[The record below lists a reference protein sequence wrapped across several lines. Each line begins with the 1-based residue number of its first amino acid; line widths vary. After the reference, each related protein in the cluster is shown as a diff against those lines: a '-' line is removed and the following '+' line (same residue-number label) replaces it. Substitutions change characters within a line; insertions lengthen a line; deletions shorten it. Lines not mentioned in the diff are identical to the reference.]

1 MLTLTQVTL
10 GLLRTPCRCVLA
22 LLGRAQP
29 RPPGSSTEYCHRAVI
44 ILGLLG
50 WVGLEMIMR
59 LGLISSIALAGFLYM
74 SAPPGAVAAQVPQAV
89 VQTVESSSHNTT
101 VLAYYY
107 YHGRRYPYRY

>member
-1 MLTLTQVTL
+1 
-10 GLLRTPCRCVLA
+10 
-22 LLGRAQP
+22 
-29 RPPGSSTEYCHRAVI
+29 
-44 ILGLLG
+44 
-50 WVGLEMIMR
+50 MR

-107 YHGRRYPYRY
+107 YHGRRYPYRYHGRYYGHRRYSHGHWRYY